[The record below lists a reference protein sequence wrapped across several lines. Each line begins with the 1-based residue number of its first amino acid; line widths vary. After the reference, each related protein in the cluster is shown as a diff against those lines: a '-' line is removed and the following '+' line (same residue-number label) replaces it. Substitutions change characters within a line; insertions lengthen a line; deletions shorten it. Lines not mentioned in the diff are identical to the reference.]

1 MKNANSH
8 LSLATLAIV
17 CGLLSSGAAQ
27 AAMLSLNT
35 NIYSNGNGLGGGE
48 YTATSLT
55 LSNSSYSPLTIA
67 GLGGV
72 ETFCL
77 EYGEHFT
84 PGGTYGYTIS
94 TFATAGSGGAVN
106 GQDPISNGTSWL
118 YSQFATGTLA
128 GYNYGGDRKGSN
140 NDLQLAFWFFEDETQ
155 VIGGTYSAYGVG
167 SGNIFIN
174 AAMAHFGSLTS
185 AKADSFG
192 AFGVSVLN
200 LTSQN
205 GTVQNQSQL
214 YYSGNQDIPSAPDGG
229 TTAAMLG
236 LSLIGLLG
244 LKRRF
249 AS

>member
-1 MKNANSH
+1 MKNTSSSLRVGA
-8 LSLATLAIV
+8 LSMLCAIFVSSAAAATLT
-17 CGLLSSGAAQ
+17 LS
-27 AAMLSLNT
+27 T
-35 NIYSNGNGLGGGE
+35 NVYSNGNGLGGGE
-48 YTATSLT
+48 YTAISQT
-55 LSNSSYSPLTIA
+55 LSNASYSAATIA

-77 EYGEHFT
+77 EYGEHFSS
-84 PGGTYGYTIS
+84 GGTYGYTIS

-106 GQDPISNGTSWL
+106 GQDPISLGTAWL

-128 GYNYGGDRKGSN
+128 GYNYGAGRTGSN

-155 VIGGTYSAYGVG
+155 VIGGAYSLYGTG

-174 AAMAHFGSLTS
+174 AAVAQFGSLAN
-185 AKADSFG
+185 AKSDSFG

-205 GTVQNQSQL
+205 GAVQNQSQL
-214 YYSGNQDIPSAPDGG
+214 YYTGNQNIPGTPDGG

-236 LSLIGLLG
+236 LAVTGLLG

-249 AS
+249 ASR